1 MSVTDVGF
9 FIVVVTILGC
19 GTFGLWL
26 LRHYPA
32 RDEAIAAAVTDA
44 PDLCDPWCPGCEN
57 PIHKRAPDGPSVWDA
72 LDRHLADQPDE
83 INPLM
88 REIYAALS
96 LARDGVDVEKGAPR
110 EWVP

>member
-1 MSVTDVGF
+1 MTALG
-9 FIVVVTILGC
+9 VVVVGGSVLILV
-19 GTFGLWL
+19 L
-26 LRHYPA
+26 LLAVLVFWKLTAMRSRAITEPLA
-32 RDEAIAAAVTDA
+32 EA
-44 PDLCDPWCPGCEN
+44 PGPCDPWCPGCEN
-57 PIHKRAPDGPSVWDA
+57 PIHKRAPGPSVWDA
-72 LDRHLADQPDE
+72 LDRHLTDQPDE